1 MKIAAA
7 RRMAW
12 GLLAFGTVLAGA
24 GLVLSALNG
33 ERGGLL
39 SITLFT
45 LTFLGFGL
53 TGSLVASRR
62 PDNSIGW
69 LLLGTALGLVY
80 GRGPYLAALMTKH
93 VNANVSVRAR
103 SGRHHP
109 RRWR

>member
-12 GLLAFGTVLAGA
+12 GLLAFGVVLAGA

-39 SITLFT
+39 SATLFT

-53 TGSLVASRR
+53 TGSLVVSRR
-62 PDNSIGW
+62 PDNPIG
-69 LLLGTALGLVY
+69 LILCGVGLSFALG
-80 GRGPYLAALMTKH
+80 G
-93 VNANVSVRAR
+93 SVEVLSSAG
-103 SGRHHP
+103 SGTRILGQVP
-109 RRWR
+109 APESSS